1 MSKVLVVTP
10 TYCTKANRRLPLLLQ
25 TIYGVKQ
32 QTHRDYLHI
41 VVDDGSTD
49 CTQELLERLSESD
62 SNLKVFRKE
71 NGGSSAAINYGIAQ
85 ALSIDKPDFITVCH
99 SDDIMLPDSLDVRVK
114 LARQEKA
121 EFVYTDYV
129 ALYENGTTSHCRAKA
144 FLTSDE
150 LYQSLLALNGILYP
164 TMLWDADFFLDRLHG
179 YDERITS
186 SEDWEIALR
195 SAQELI
201 AMPGT
206 HATAHTVTMIKR
218 HHKDCLR
225 IQNIQDGTK
234 EKCYEEILQKH
245 LGGDKYGAAMEMAK
259 RTKLRRPRPL
269 WNPYELMRRLFR
281 VLRMRRL
288 RSFLGLRRDMSLD
301 LPTQVFLKELETVD
315 YGLMAN
321 RAA

>member
-49 CTQELLERLSESD
+49 CTQEVLGRLSQSD
-62 SNLKVFRKE
+62 PNLKVFRKK

-85 ALSIDKPDFITVCH
+85 ALAIDKPDFITVCH
-99 SDDIMLPDSLDVRVK
+99 SDDVMLPDSLDVRVK

-121 EFVYTDYV
+121 AFVHTDYV
-129 ALYENGTTSHCRAKA
+129 ALYENGITRHCRAKD
-144 FLTSDE
+144 FLTPDE
-150 LYQSLLALNGILYP
+150 LYQSLLELNGILYP
-164 TMLWDADFFLDRLHG
+164 TMFWEADFFLNRLHG
-179 YDERITS
+179 YDENIIS

-201 AMPGT
+201 AMPGI
-206 HATAHTVTMIKR
+206 HATAHTATMIKR
-218 HHKDCLR
+218 HHKDCLC
-225 IQNIQDGTK
+225 IQNTQDGTK
-234 EKCYEEILQKH
+234 ETCYQDILHKH
-245 LGGDKYGAAMEMAK
+245 LSGDRYRAAMEMAR
-259 RTKLRRPRPL
+259 RTKLRRRRPFY
-269 WNPYELMRRLFR
+269 NPYELMRRMFR

-301 LPTQVFLKELETVD
+301 LKTQAFLKTLKTID
-315 YGLMAN
+315 YGSMVN